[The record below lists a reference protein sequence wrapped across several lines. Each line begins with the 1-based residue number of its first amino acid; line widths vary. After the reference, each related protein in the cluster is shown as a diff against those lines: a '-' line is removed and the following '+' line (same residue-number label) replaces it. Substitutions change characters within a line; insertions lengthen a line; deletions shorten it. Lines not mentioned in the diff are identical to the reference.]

1 MGGRWGI
8 RGIEG
13 GLGQGA
19 SMIHLYCGAFCE
31 YGSDYMQSMGVGGDG
46 GTWVIRL
53 VSLG

>member
-1 MGGRWGI
+1 MVGNTGNKGV
-8 RGIEG
+8 
-13 GLGQGA
+13 LGQGG

-31 YGSDYMQSMGVGGDG
+31 YGSDYMQSMGVGGGG